1 MTIYNIGSINL
12 DHLYQLDHFVRP
24 GETIAS
30 ESYQCL
36 LGGKGAN
43 QSVALAKAG
52 AQVKHVGA
60 IHHNDRVII
69 EQLESLGVDTE
80 LIQQL
85 DVPTGHAIIQLTKE
99 AENSIILYQGANHAL
114 TEKQVGSV
122 LSQAIIG
129 DWVLLQNET
138 NLIEYTLHKAKEHK
152 VKVAFN
158 PAPMD
163 VSLTR
168 KVLGFVDLLIVN
180 EVEAMDLVGTEDVD
194 STIEAFPRIYPEL
207 SVLMTLGKAG
217 VCYFSGNKSSGNK
230 SNGDERLLVEAFSV
244 DAIDTT
250 AAGDTFIGFCLSSLM
265 KGEDIAQSITF
276 ACAASAICVTR
287 LGAASSIPTEQEV
300 IAFLAQKEL
309 ATNT

>member
-1 MTIYNIGSINL
+1 MTIYNFGSINL

-24 GETIAS
+24 GETMAS
-30 ESYQCL
+30 NSYQCL

-60 IHHNDRVII
+60 IHYSDQAII
-69 EQLESLGVDTE
+69 KQLESLGVDTG
-80 LIQQL
+80 LIKQI
-85 DVPTGHAIIQLTKE
+85 DVPTGHAIIQLNKE

-114 TEKQVGSV
+114 TEEQVDQV
-122 LSQAIIG
+122 LFQAEPG

-138 NLIEYTLHKAKEHK
+138 NLIEYIMRKAKENK

-163 VSLTR
+163 AELTK

-180 EVEAMDLVGTEDVD
+180 EVEAMDLIGTTDIE
-194 STIEAFPRIYPEL
+194 STIAAFPKAYPDL
-207 SVLMTLGKAG
+207 AVLMTLGKAG
-217 VCYFSGNKSSGNK
+217 VCYFDSK
-230 SNGDERLLVEAFSV
+230 SNNEESLLVKAFSV
-244 DAIDTT
+244 EAVDTT
-250 AAGDTFIGFCLSSLM
+250 AAGDTFIGFCLASLM
-265 KGEDIAQSITF
+265 NGEGITQSITR

-287 LGAASSIPTEQEV
+287 LGAASSIPTQQEV
-300 IAFLAQKEL
+300 TAFLEQ
-309 ATNT
+309 NT

>member
-1 MTIYNIGSINL
+1 MTIYNFGSINL

-24 GETIAS
+24 GETMAS
-30 ESYQCL
+30 NSYQCL

-52 AQVKHVGA
+52 ADVKHVGA
-60 IHHNDRVII
+60 IHHSDQAVID
-69 EQLESLGVDTE
+69 QLESLGVDTG
-80 LIQQL
+80 LIKRI

-114 TEKQVGSV
+114 TEEQVDQV
-122 LSQAIIG
+122 LSQANAG

-138 NLIEYTLHKAKEHK
+138 NLIEYIMRKAQENK

-163 VSLTR
+163 AELTK

-180 EVEAMDLVGTEDVD
+180 EVEAMDLIGTTDID
-194 STIEAFPRIYPEL
+194 STIVAFPKAYPEL
-207 SVLMTLGKAG
+207 AVLMTLGKAG
-217 VCYFSGNKSSGNK
+217 VCYFTGKESDQENNYEGGLSVK
-230 SNGDERLLVEAFSV
+230 AFSV
-244 DAIDTT
+244 EAVDTT

-265 KGEDIAQSITF
+265 NGEDMTQAITR

-287 LGAASSIPTEQEV
+287 LGAASSIPTQDEV
-300 IAFLAQKEL
+300 TAFLAK
-309 ATNT
+309 NS

>member
-1 MTIYNIGSINL
+1 MTIYNVGSINL

-24 GETIAS
+24 GETMAS
-30 ESYQCL
+30 NSYQCL

-52 AQVKHVGA
+52 ADVKHVGA
-60 IHHNDRVII
+60 IHRSDQGVI
-69 EQLESLGVDTE
+69 EQLESLGVDTG
-80 LIQQL
+80 LINRI

-114 TEKQVGSV
+114 THDQIDQV
-122 LSQAIIG
+122 LSQANAG

-138 NLIEYTLHKAKEHK
+138 NLIEYTMRKAQENK

-163 VSLTR
+163 AELTK

-180 EVEAMDLVGTEDVD
+180 EVEAMDLIGTVDID
-194 STIEAFPRIYPEL
+194 STIEAFPKIYPEL
-207 SVLMTLGKAG
+207 AVLMTLGKAG
-217 VCYFSGNKSSGNK
+217 VCYFNGNEKLSVK
-230 SNGDERLLVEAFSV
+230 AFAVEAV
-244 DAIDTT
+244 DTT

-265 KGEDIAQSITF
+265 NGENMTNAITR

-287 LGAASSIPTEQEV
+287 LGAASAIPTQQEV
-300 IAFLAQKEL
+300 TDFLVK
-309 ATNT
+309 NT

>member
-1 MTIYNIGSINL
+1 MTIYNFGSINL

-24 GETIAS
+24 GETMAS
-30 ESYQCL
+30 NGYQCL

-52 AQVKHVGA
+52 ADVKHVGA
-60 IHHNDRVII
+60 IHHSDQSVID
-69 EQLESLGVDTE
+69 QLESLGVDTG
-80 LIQQL
+80 LIKRI

-114 TEKQVGSV
+114 TQEQVDQV
-122 LSQAIIG
+122 LSQANAG

-138 NLIEYTLHKAKEHK
+138 NLIEYIMQKAQEHK

-163 VSLTR
+163 AELTK

-180 EVEAMDLVGTEDVD
+180 EVEAMDLIGTTDID
-194 STIEAFPRIYPEL
+194 STIEAFPQAYPDL
-207 SVLMTLGKAG
+207 AVLMTLGKAG
-217 VCYFSGNKSSGNK
+217 VCYFDGE
-230 SNGDERLLVEAFSV
+230 ERLSVKAFSV
-244 DAIDTT
+244 EALDTT

-265 KGEDIAQSITF
+265 KGDDMKHAITR

-287 LGAASSIPTEQEV
+287 LGAASSIPTQDEV
-300 IAFLAQKEL
+300 TAFLSK
-309 ATNT
+309 NS

>member
-1 MTIYNIGSINL
+1 MTIYNVGSINL

-24 GETIAS
+24 GETMAS
-30 ESYQCL
+30 DSYQCL

-60 IHHNDRVII
+60 IHHNDQAII
-69 EQLESLGVDTE
+69 KQLESLGVDTG
-80 LIQQL
+80 LIKQL

-114 TEKQVGSV
+114 TEEQVDEV
-122 LSQAIIG
+122 LSQAVAG

-138 NLIEYTLHKAKEHK
+138 NLIEYTMRKAQEHNI
-152 VKVAFN
+152 KVAFN

-163 VSLTR
+163 VNLTK
-168 KVLGFVDLLIVN
+168 KVLNLVDLLIVN
-180 EVEAMDLVGTEDVD
+180 EVEAMDLIGAADID
-194 STIEAFPRIYPEL
+194 SAIEGFPKAYPTL
-207 SVLMTLGKAG
+207 AVLMTLGKAG
-217 VCYFSGNKSSGNK
+217 VCYFDGNEN
-230 SNGDERLLVEAFSV
+230 NGDKKISVKAFSV

-250 AAGDTFIGFCLSSLM
+250 GAGDTFIGFCLSSIM
-265 KGEDIAQSITF
+265 KGEDITQSIIR

-287 LGAASSIPTEQEV
+287 LGAASSIPTEKEV
-300 IAFLAQKEL
+300 AAFLIEHS
-309 ATNT
+309 

>member
-1 MTIYNIGSINL
+1 MTIYNVGSINL

-24 GETIAS
+24 GETMAS
-30 ESYQCL
+30 DSYQCL

-60 IHHNDRVII
+60 IHHNDQAII
-69 EQLESLGVDTE
+69 KQLESLGVDTG
-80 LIQQL
+80 LIKQL

-114 TEKQVGSV
+114 TEAQVDDV
-122 LSQAIIG
+122 LSQAVAG

-138 NLIEYTLHKAKEHK
+138 NLIEYTMRKAQEHN

-163 VSLTR
+163 VDLTKQVLSL
-168 KVLGFVDLLIVN
+168 VDLLIVN
-180 EVEAMDLVGTEDVD
+180 EVEAMDLIGAADIDSAIED
-194 STIEAFPRIYPEL
+194 FPKAYPDL
-207 SVLMTLGKAG
+207 AVLMTLGKAG
-217 VCYFSGNKSSGNK
+217 VCYFDGSK
-230 SNGDERLLVEAFSV
+230 SNADNKISVNAFSV
-244 DAIDTT
+244 DAVDTT
-250 AAGDTFIGFCLSSLM
+250 AAGDTFIGFCLSSIM
-265 KGEDIAQSITF
+265 KGEDITKSIIR

-300 IAFLAQKEL
+300 DEFLAKNSL
-309 ATNT
+309 PNKN